1 MNRLEGIQLFSK
13 WKKVNLLGM
22 KRICNRGSLPVQMRI
37 RTRAYQHQSET
48 HLGLFSK
55 HTYLVEEEEEEIDDT
70 LAQAAGATVPLVTP
84 GVHGTVHEATPLE
97 PTKQR
102 RIKVLLVIFC
112 VLITALAVGLGIPL
126 SRLPVPADNSSEPP
140 VVLTS
145 SPSMS
150 LPPSPSPTER
160 SYACFADRDKLKLTI
175 DRYVQLGCNEGAAF
189 CPASIVEK
197 YGWPMGSWC
206 VDDVTNMAS
215 LF

>member
-1 MNRLEGIQLFSK
+1 MNRLEGIKLFSK

-97 PTKQR
+97 PELPWWKQR
-102 RIKVLLVIFC
+102 RNKAILVIFC
-112 VLITALAVGLGIPL
+112 VLITAL
-126 SRLPVPADNSSEPP
+126 PVLEFHFHVS
-140 VVLTS
+140 LFL
-145 SPSMS
+145 S
-150 LPPSPSPTER
+150 LPLLTKSHFSFDE
-160 SYACFADRDKLKLTI
+160 SFAFSFA
-175 DRYVQLGCNEGAAF
+175 N
-189 CPASIVEK
+189 
-197 YGWPMGSWC
+197 
-206 VDDVTNMAS
+206 
-215 LF
+215 